1 MKNLIYIGFTLISIS
16 CFSQDEVLFK
26 SYLKP
31 NKVYKTIML
40 TKSTSEIDFE
50 GNQDIIEKIKSSG
63 IQLPMIVSGT
73 NDMRT
78 TTTNGDY
85 DRNMN
90 FKTRTVYD
98 NVISKQ
104 TMNGVET
111 FKDSPMSGLITEGF
125 LDKENKLTVDT
136 VISDKIDVN
145 TRTLIKSTIGT
156 FNQQIP
162 FPDKPMKIGD
172 KFDQQIPMQIPI
184 AGLAPVNVSINTTYT
199 LLSIQEKIAVFD
211 VFQDVTIDTS
221 NDKVNVSVTGNG
233 TGQSHYD
240 ILNNSIRSLNTDLTM
255 VMKMTMEELIVN
267 AKINAI
273 SEISIEIE

>member
-1 MKNLIYIGFTLISIS
+1 M
-16 CFSQDEVLFK
+16 V
-26 SYLKP
+26 
-31 NKVYKTIML
+31 

-50 GNQDIIEKIKSSG
+50 GNEDLIEKIKSSG
-63 IQLPMIVSGT
+63 VQLPMIVSGT

-111 FKDSPMSGLITEGF
+111 LKDSPMLGLVTEGF

-136 VISDKIDVN
+136 IISDKIDDH
-145 TRTLIKSTIGT
+145 TRNLIKSTIGT

-172 KFDQQIPMQIPI
+172 KFDQKIPMQIPV

-199 LLSIQEKIAVFD
+199 LLSVQEKIATFD
-211 VFQDVTIDTS
+211 VFQDVTMNTS
-221 NDKVNVSVTGNG
+221 NDKFNVSVTGNG
-233 TGQSHYD
+233 TGQSRFD
-240 ILNNSIRSLNTDLTM
+240 ILNNSIRSLKTDLKM
-255 VMKMTMEELIVN
+255 VLKMTMAELVVN

-273 SEISIEIE
+273 SEMSIEIE